1 MVLSSR
7 HCPRLQHGVRTIR
20 QALQALV
27 GAPPQLTSQ
36 LPPLLD
42 SCCDAAA
49 ALAAGPPQQCHFSD
63 SSAGGSSGSCSC
75 GSDAA
80 AFTAAMT
87 QLLERLSS
95 QQRGRLAPR
104 LAAAV
109 AALEKHEA
117 AVAALEKHEA
127 AGEDVATSETA
138 FQTLRMPGAGSGCG
152 GGGDNRAA
160 IEAELLAQE
169 AEEVSSDHAAGKKGN
184 GT

>member
-20 QALQALV
+20 QALQVLL
-27 GAPPQLTSQ
+27 GAPPQLTLQ

-42 SCCDAAA
+42 SCCDAVA
-49 ALAAGPPQQCHFSD
+49 ALAAGPPQQCHFSG
-63 SSAGGSSGSCSC
+63 SSAGGSSGSGGGSC

-87 QLLERLSS
+87 QLLERLTS
-95 QQRGRLAPR
+95 QQRGRLAPQ

-117 AVAALEKHEA
+117 A
-127 AGEDVATSETA
+127 GEGVATSETA
-138 FQTLRMPGAGSGCG
+138 FQTLRMPGGGSGCG

-169 AEEVSSDHAAGKKGN
+169 AGEVSSDHAAGKKGN